1 MRCLHSTRCLARL
14 VLAWFVLSLGAAM
27 AGPLIKPQAIQWVCS
42 TGGAVKLVVSSDDGT
57 PSLAHAT
64 LDCPLCMTPG
74 APPPAALTTLPAPSP
89 LAHAVRPL
97 VAAVIAGR
105 TAAPLPPRGPPAL
118 T

>member
-42 TGGAVKLVVSSDDGT
+42 TGGAMKLVVSGDDGA
-57 PSLAHAT
+57 PSPAHAT

-74 APPPAALTTLPAPSP
+74 APPPAALATFALPSP
-89 LAHAVRPL
+89 LAHAVCPL
-97 VAAVIAGR
+97 VAAVIAER